1 MTKNEMIKANK
12 KLADMLTE
20 KQQIKRVEREIN
32 KARRNKPLS
41 IFR

>member
-1 MTKNEMIKANK
+1 MTKKEALEYRA

-20 KQQIKRVEREIN
+20 KQQVKRVEREIN

-41 IFR
+41 IFQ